1 MRLLTPEMCAFKHLF
16 KKKSLSLRPSG
27 TKVWLRN
34 VAAAST
40 TATLTEGLLRGV
52 TERGSPVAQDH
63 VEAGAGELLMEFPEG
78 KCL

>member
-1 MRLLTPEMCAFKHLF
+1 M
-16 KKKSLSLRPSG
+16 
-27 TKVWLRN
+27 WLRN